1 MKVVYTMFV
10 SILLILPACNRNDRD
25 RVRAA
30 DTPTTDQLKQQRD
43 DYTKSVEAKLAEF
56 DQKFDGLDA
65 RAKAMNGRAKDDFQN
80 AVDGLR
86 AQRKTVSKKVDDLK
100 NVSVD
105 SWMTLKGEVD
115 TAVADL
121 DKSYEQVAA
130 ANETAPAAAPKN
142 GRPAK

>member
-10 SILLILPACNRNDRD
+10 AILLILPACNSNDRD

-30 DTPTTDQLKQQRD
+30 DAPTDQLKQQRD
-43 DYTKSVEAKLAEF
+43 DYTKSIEAKLAEF

-80 AVDGLR
+80 AIDGLR

-130 ANETAPAAAPKN
+130 ANETVPSAAPKN
-142 GRPAK
+142 GRSAK

>member
-10 SILLILPACNRNDRD
+10 AILLILPACNRNDRD
-25 RVRAA
+25 RVRA

-130 ANETAPAAAPKN
+130 ANETAPTAAPKN
-142 GRPAK
+142 GRSAK